1 MAIIGLKSFG
11 TVKAKDPEGGTRMYS
26 WSDDEDELLSDHDR
40 MREIMSSD
48 SLAYEFCNS
57 RTIDIRAAL
66 DKKRKVD
73 FQNPTSRY
81 VVEHLL
87 SAITFC
93 SASSTVKFM
102 LPENVFLELQ
112 KADRVYAVMYSA
124 REWQSVSFPIPF
136 RQAIN
141 V

>member
-1 MAIIGLKSFG
+1 MVVAGIDG
-11 TVKAKDPEGGTRMYS
+11 
-26 WSDDEDELLSDHDR
+26 SDDEDELLSDSDR
-40 MREIMSSD
+40 MREIMSD
-48 SLAYEFCNS
+48 YEFCNS

-73 FQNPTSRY
+73 FHNPTSRY

-87 SAITFC
+87 SAISFC

-112 KADRVYAVMYSA
+112 KVDRVYAVMYSA
-124 REWQSVSFPIPF
+124 REWKSVSFPIPF
-136 RQAIN
+136 RQAIH